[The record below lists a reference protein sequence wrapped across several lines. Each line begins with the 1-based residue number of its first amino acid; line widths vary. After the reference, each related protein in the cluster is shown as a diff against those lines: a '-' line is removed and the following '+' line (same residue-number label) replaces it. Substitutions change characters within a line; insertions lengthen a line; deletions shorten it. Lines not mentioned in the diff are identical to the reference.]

1 MTSDP
6 KERPAA
12 PDTKERPAESGD
24 VTVTVE
30 NDDGAPISIRMPV
43 DIRSLT
49 LTFITVVTAIWVLYV
64 GRSLFVPI
72 LFGMGLA
79 FVLRPAV
86 DRLERW
92 RLPRAAA
99 AAVLMVMLGALVGY
113 IGYHVSGQAKSLIQE
128 LPDAARRVSE
138 LRAKTATDSRT
149 MEKLQ
154 QAADELTR
162 DEEAKQRQ
170 RDPTGAQP
178 VRIVTP
184 PLRVSDLLL
193 TGSFGLASAVAQV
206 VLVCFLVFF
215 ILASGDLFK
224 LKLVRLTGPSLSKR
238 KVTVQILDE
247 MGETMSRYLRT
258 VALVC
263 TIVGVATWLAFLA
276 LGMPNAA
283 LWGVLAA
290 VANTVPYFGPTVVWV
305 SATVV
310 AYMHFETA
318 GMALATGFSSLVIT
332 GLEGMLLTPMLM
344 SQAGKMNTPA
354 MFVGLLFWGW
364 LWGFWGMVMAVPL
377 LMTLKVIADRV
388 EDLNPVGELLG
399 E

>member
-1 MTSDP
+1 MASDP
-6 KERPAA
+6 K
-12 PDTKERPAESGD
+12 KRPAESGD

-30 NDDGAPISIRMPV
+30 NDDGDPISIRMPV
-43 DIRSLT
+43 DVRSLT
-49 LTFITVVTAIWVLYV
+49 LTFLAVVTAIWVLYV
-64 GRSLFVPI
+64 GRTLFVPI
-72 LFGMGLA
+72 LFGMGVA
-79 FVLRPAV
+79 FILGPAV

-99 AAVLMVMLGALVGY
+99 AALLMIVLGALVGF
-113 IGYHVSGQAKSLIQE
+113 IGYHVSGQARSLVEE
-128 LPDAARRVSE
+128 LPNAARRVSE
-138 LRAKTATDSRT
+138 LRDRTTATESGT

-154 QAADELTR
+154 QAADELTQD
-162 DEEAKQRQ
+162 DEVAKQQQ
-170 RDPTGAQP
+170 RDPTGPTP

-184 PLRVSDLLL
+184 PPRVGDMLL
-193 TGSFGLASAVAQV
+193 TGSFGVASAVGQV

-238 KVTVQILDE
+238 KVTVQIVDE
-247 MGETMSRYLRT
+247 IGQTMSRYLRT

-310 AYMHFETA
+310 AYLHFETA
-318 GMALATGFSSLVIT
+318 GMALATGFSSLAIT

-344 SQAGKMNTPA
+344 SHAGRMNTPA
-354 MFVGLLFWGW
+354 MFIGLLFWGW

-388 EDLNPVGELLG
+388 EDLRPVGELLG